1 MRATAQASRH
11 LVPTSWWGRIQLRI
25 NEFAGSSPSRFAIG
39 VFALLIVLFTL
50 LFTLPIST
58 AGPSATPLADAF
70 FTAVSVVCVTG
81 LSTVD
86 MATHWSGFG
95 HVVIYFGVQIGGIGV
110 LTLASIL
117 GMVIS
122 RKLGL
127 RAKLIAASD
136 SNPLRAH
143 AGPVAEGQAIGLGEI
158 GNLLRT
164 VALSAVLI
172 EFVVA
177 FALFPRM
184 LVHGFSLYDS
194 ALNSLYYSA
203 MAFTNTGFTPNES
216 GLTPFAGDYFFLTA
230 LMLGV
235 IAGAIGFPVIFAI
248 AQNLR
253 PKVRRRLWTLHVRLT
268 LVTFGLLLL
277 AGWLLYFVLEA
288 GNPNTLAPR
297 GAGDAVFQSLFMS
310 VMARS
315 GGFSVVNIDQ
325 LHHSS
330 LLVTDMLMFVGGG
343 SASTAGGIKVT
354 TLAVLFL
361 AALAEAR
368 GVDSMEA
375 FRRRIPTDVLRVAV
389 SVVLWGAT
397 IVAVATVTVL
407 AITKDSLDHVLF
419 DVISAFATCGLSTG
433 LTQDAPTPAV
443 YVLAF
448 TMFLGRVGTVTLAA
462 ALAQSQRGQYYQ
474 HPEERPIVG

>member
-288 GNPNTLAPR
+288 GR
-297 GAGDAVFQSLFMS
+297 
-310 VMARS
+310 
-315 GGFSVVNIDQ
+315 VVEE
-325 LHHSS
+325 
-330 LLVTDMLMFVGGG
+330 G
-343 SASTAGGIKVT
+343 KV
-354 TLAVLFL
+354 VLDGT
-361 AALAEAR
+361 AEAR
-368 GVDSMEA
+368 NMLSSGV
-375 FRRRIPTDVLRVAV
+375 F
-389 SVVLWGAT
+389 GAR
-397 IVAVATVTVL
+397 
-407 AITKDSLDHVLF
+407 
-419 DVISAFATCGLSTG
+419 C
-433 LTQDAPTPAV
+433 
-443 YVLAF
+443 
-448 TMFLGRVGTVTLAA
+448 
-462 ALAQSQRGQYYQ
+462 
-474 HPEERPIVG
+474 